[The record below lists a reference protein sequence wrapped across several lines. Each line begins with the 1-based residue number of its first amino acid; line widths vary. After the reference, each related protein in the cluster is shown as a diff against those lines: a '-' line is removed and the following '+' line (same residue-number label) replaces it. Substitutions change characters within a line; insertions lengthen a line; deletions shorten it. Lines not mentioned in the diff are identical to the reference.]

1 MLIYHLKNVMKK
13 TLCVIISALAIVT
26 LSVSSVSAKKLLPF
40 LKKATGV
47 ATSTSSGVVS
57 SVKFRGDRLG
67 IIVTFG
73 SLQSAYKVD
82 YFLSYQVRGIT
93 QGASGSITDTA
104 IGSATRDI
112 IFGSCSKGVCRYD
125 SGISNAKFVITIYL
139 NNGRKIVRSYKLN
152 V

>member
-1 MLIYHLKNVMKK
+1 MMITKK
-13 TLCVIISALAIVT
+13 ISYIFIFVFLLVFFT
-26 LSVSSVSAKKLLPF
+26 TPSVSAKKLLPF
-40 LKKATGV
+40 LKKTAKVT
-47 ATSTSSGVVS
+47 TSTSSGVTS

-67 IIVTFG
+67 IIVTFN

-82 YFLSYQVRGIT
+82 YFLSYQTKGIT

-104 IGSATRDI
+104 IGSVTRDI

-139 NNGRKIVRSYKLN
+139 NNGRKIVRSYRLK

>member
-1 MLIYHLKNVMKK
+1 MKK
-13 TLCVIISALAIVT
+13 ISYIFVFAFVLTL
-26 LSVSSVSAKKLLPF
+26 LSTSLVSAKKLLPF
-40 LKKATGV
+40 LRKATGV
-47 ATSTSSGVVS
+47 TTSTSSGVTS

-67 IIVTFG
+67 VIVTLG
-73 SLQSAYKVD
+73 NLQAAYKVN
-82 YFLSYQVRGIT
+82 YFLSYQTKGTT
-93 QGASGSITDTA
+93 QGASGSITDTS

-139 NNGRKIVRSYKLN
+139 NSGRKIVRSFRLR

>member
-1 MLIYHLKNVMKK
+1 MMATKK
-13 TLCVIISALAIVT
+13 ILSVIIFVFVLISLTPSSA
-26 LSVSSVSAKKLLPF
+26 SAKRLLPF
-40 LKKATGV
+40 LKKTTKV
-47 ATSTSSGVVS
+47 TTSTSSGVTS

-67 IIVTFG
+67 IIITFN

-82 YFLSYQVRGIT
+82 YFLSYQAKGIT
-93 QGASGSITDTA
+93 QGASGSITDTS

-139 NNGRKIVRSYKLN
+139 NSGRKIVRSYRLK

>member
-1 MLIYHLKNVMKK
+1 MKK
-13 TLCVIISALAIVT
+13 ISYIFVFTLVLTILSAS
-26 LSVSSVSAKKLLPF
+26 LSASSVSAKKLLPF
-40 LKKATGV
+40 LRKATGV
-47 ATSTSSGVVS
+47 TTSTSSGVTS

-67 IIVTFG
+67 IIITLG
-73 SLQSAYKVD
+73 SLQAAYKVD
-82 YFLSYQVRGIT
+82 YFLSYQTKGIT
-93 QGASGSITDTA
+93 QGASGSITDTS

-139 NNGRKIVRSYKLN
+139 NSGRKIVRSYRLK

>member
-1 MLIYHLKNVMKK
+1 MKK
-13 TLCVIISALAIVT
+13 TLCIIILLLALVALSA
-26 LSVSSVSAKKLLPF
+26 SSVSAKKLLPF
-40 LKKATGV
+40 LRKATGV
-47 ATSTSSGVVS
+47 TTSTSSGVTS

-67 IIVTFG
+67 IIITLG
-73 SLQSAYKVD
+73 SLQAAYKVD
-82 YFLSYQVRGIT
+82 YFLSYQTKGIT
-93 QGASGSITDTA
+93 QGASGSITDTS

-139 NNGRKIVRSYKLN
+139 NSGRKIVRSYRLK

>member
-1 MLIYHLKNVMKK
+1 MKK
-13 TLCVIISALAIVT
+13 ILYIIGLVLLLVT
-26 LSVSSVSAKKLLPF
+26 LGASSVSAKKLLPF

-47 ATSTSSGVVS
+47 TTSTSSGVVS

-73 SLQSAYKVD
+73 NLQAAYKVD
-82 YFLSYQVRGIT
+82 YFLSYQTKGIT
-93 QGASGSITDTA
+93 QGASGSIADTS
-104 IGSATRDI
+104 IGSATRNI

-125 SGISNAKFVITIYL
+125 TRISNAKFVITIHL
-139 NNGRKIVRSYKLN
+139 NNSRKIVRSYKLK